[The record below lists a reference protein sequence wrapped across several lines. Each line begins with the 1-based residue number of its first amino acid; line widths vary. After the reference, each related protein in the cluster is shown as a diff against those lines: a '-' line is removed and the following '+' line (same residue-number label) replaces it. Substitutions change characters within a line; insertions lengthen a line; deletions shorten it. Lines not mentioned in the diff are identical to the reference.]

1 MTYRLGYH
9 SEAAKNNSFEARIE
23 CVRVD
28 PGKQSQQQKKS
39 VPHNRT
45 NHREDIFFCIVD
57 VRARLIKGTLCSTKL
72 LDMQPLV
79 SKVEHKASTGTQ
91 AYTYAG
97 TGPCKHGQMRAAIRH
112 MISWQKRNLNLLF
125 ALCLF
130 YLINKLMSTCT
141 SMSMSTHVHGMTS
154 RTRPIQTWLNETIDG
169 YRLPRQFIFKF
180 RPIH

>member
-1 MTYRLGYH
+1 VTLGSNH
-9 SEAAKNNSFEARIE
+9 SNKGSPFHRRGQAIEKTWFCVVEVLAKLTRWWICDLRSPTS
-23 CVRVD
+23 D
-28 PGKQSQQQKKS
+28 S
-39 VPHNRT
+39 
-45 NHREDIFFCIVD
+45 
-57 VRARLIKGTLCSTKL
+57 
-72 LDMQPLV
+72 
-79 SKVEHKASTGTQ
+79 KASTGTL
-91 AYTYAG
+91 AG
-97 TGPCKHGQMRAAIRH
+97 TGPCKHGQTTVAIRNT
-112 MISWQKRNLNLLF
+112 IRWQKNNHNVLF